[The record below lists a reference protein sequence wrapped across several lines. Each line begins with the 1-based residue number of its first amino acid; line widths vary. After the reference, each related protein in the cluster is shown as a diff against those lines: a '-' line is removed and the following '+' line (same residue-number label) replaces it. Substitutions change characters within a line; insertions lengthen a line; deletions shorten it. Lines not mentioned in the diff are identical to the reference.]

1 MIHLFLDD
9 VKMFYQMAFGYVM
22 CMMNPL
28 YLVLFLLS
36 LCRIRYYVICDNREL
51 IQSILKR
58 FSIQTPF
65 TKRIQEKDIS
75 FGIFY
80 GYGYVGFLTS
90 DREQEMYLLTMPSLY
105 KKMLEVPVNNPMP
118 LMTTTT
124 ERSWIQV
131 YIRKGTYKNLYYCP
145 FKMDLSH
152 ITPLGDQGPILEKIV
167 DIYQTQQRA
176 TIFLHGQSG
185 TGKSSIGYL
194 LAKQLKGFYCHTFN
208 PSEPGDQL
216 SNLIIDM
223 QRDDEPIVIVL
234 EEVDTLLLSIH
245 DQEIIKHP
253 EIPISV
259 YNKSSW
265 SSFLDDMIFYKH
277 IIILLT
283 SNTPKETI
291 DKLDDSY
298 LRKGRIHA
306 SFTMTQ
312 II

>member
-1 MIHLFLDD
+1 
-9 VKMFYQMAFGYVM
+9 MFYQMAFGYLM
-22 CMMNPL
+22 YAANPI
-28 YLVLFLLS
+28 YIVLFLLS
-36 LCRIRYYVICDNREL
+36 FCRIRYYIISDNREL

-58 FSIQTPF
+58 FSIKTPF
-65 TKRIQEKDIS
+65 TKRLQEKDVS

-80 GYGYVGFLTS
+80 GYGYVGYLS
-90 DREQEMYLLTMPSLY
+90 SEREQEMYLLSTTTVY
-105 KKMLEVPVNNPMP
+105 KQMLEIPMNDPMP
-118 LMTTTT
+118 LMTTS

-131 YIRKGTYKNLYYCP
+131 YIRKGIYKNLYYSP

-152 ITPLGDQGPILEKIV
+152 ITPLGDQGPILDQIV
-167 DIYQTQQRA
+167 ELYNKQQRA
-176 TIFLHGQSG
+176 TVFIHGQSG

-216 SNLIIDM
+216 SNLIVDM

-234 EEVDTLLLSIH
+234 EEIDSLLMSIH
-245 DQEIIKHP
+245 DQEITKHP

-259 YNKSSW
+259 YNKSTW

-277 IIILLT
+277 MIIIMT
-283 SNTPKETI
+283 SNTPKEDI
-291 DKLDDSY
+291 DKIDDSY

-306 SFTMTQ
+306 SYTMSQ
-312 II
+312 VI

>member
-1 MIHLFLDD
+1 
-9 VKMFYQMAFGYVM
+9 MALGYMM
-22 CMMNPL
+22 CTMNPF
-28 YLVLFLLS
+28 YIVLFLLS
-36 LCRIRYYVICDNREL
+36 FCRIRYYVICENREL

-58 FSIQTPF
+58 FVIQTPF

-80 GYGYVGFLTS
+80 GYGYVGYLTS
-90 DREQEMYLLTMPSLY
+90 DREQEMYLLTVPMLY
-105 KKMLEVPVNNPMP
+105 QKMLEVPINSPMP
-118 LMTTTT
+118 LMTTT

-152 ITPLGDQGPILEKIV
+152 INPLGDQGPILEQIV
-167 DIYQTQQRA
+167 EIYQTQQRA
-176 TIFLHGQSG
+176 TIFIHGQSG

-216 SNLIIDM
+216 SNLIVDI

-234 EEVDTLLLSIH
+234 EEIDTLLYAIH
-245 DQEIIKHP
+245 EQEILKHP

-259 YNKSSW
+259 YNKSTW

-277 IIILLT
+277 MIVLMT

-291 DKLDDSY
+291 DALDDSY

-306 SFTMTQ
+306 SFTMSQ

>member
-1 MIHLFLDD
+1 
-9 VKMFYQMAFGYVM
+9 MFHQMLLGYVV
-22 CMMNPL
+22 CFINPL
-28 YLVLFLLS
+28 YVVLFLLS
-36 LCRIRYYVICDNREL
+36 FCRIRYYVLCENREV

-58 FSIQTPF
+58 FKIQTPF

-75 FGIFY
+75 FGLFY
-80 GYGYVGFLTS
+80 GYGYVGYLS
-90 DREQEMYLLTMPSLY
+90 ADREQEMHLLTIPSFY
-105 KKMLEVPVNNPMP
+105 EKMLEMPANIPMP
-118 LMTTTT
+118 LMNNT

-152 ITPLGDQGPILEKIV
+152 ISPIGDQGPILEQIIELYKE
-167 DIYQTQQRA
+167 QQRA
-176 TIFLHGQSG
+176 TIFIHGQSG

-216 SNLIIDM
+216 SSLIVDM
-223 QRDDEPIVIVL
+223 QRDDEPIIIIL
-234 EEVDTLLLSIH
+234 EEIDTLLFAIH
-245 DQEIIKHP
+245 KNEIVKHP

-259 YNKSSW
+259 YNKSTW
-265 SSFLDDMIFYKH
+265 SSFLDDMIFYKN
-277 IIILLT
+277 IIVIMT
-283 SNTPKETI
+283 SNTTKEGI

>member
-1 MIHLFLDD
+1 
-9 VKMFYQMAFGYVM
+9 MFHQMLLGYVV
-22 CMMNPL
+22 CFMNPL
-28 YLVLFLLS
+28 YVVLFLLS
-36 LCRIRYYVICDNREL
+36 FCRIRYYVLCENREV

-58 FSIQTPF
+58 FKIQTPF
-65 TKRIQEKDIS
+65 TKRVQEKDIN
-75 FGIFY
+75 FGLFY
-80 GYGYVGFLTS
+80 GYGYVGYLS
-90 DREQEMYLLTMPSLY
+90 ADREQEMHLLTIPSLY
-105 KKMLEVPVNNPMP
+105 EKMLEMPVNTPMP
-118 LMTTTT
+118 LMNTI

-152 ITPLGDQGPILEKIV
+152 ISPIGDQGPILEQIV
-167 DIYQTQQRA
+167 ELYQTHQRA

-208 PSEPGDQL
+208 PSEPGDHL
-216 SNLIIDM
+216 SNLIVDM

-234 EEVDTLLLSIH
+234 EEVDILLQSIH
-245 DQEIIKHP
+245 EQEIIKHP
-253 EIPISV
+253 EIPICV
-259 YNKSSW
+259 YNKSTW

-283 SNTPKETI
+283 SNTPKERI
-291 DKLDDSY
+291 DALDDSY